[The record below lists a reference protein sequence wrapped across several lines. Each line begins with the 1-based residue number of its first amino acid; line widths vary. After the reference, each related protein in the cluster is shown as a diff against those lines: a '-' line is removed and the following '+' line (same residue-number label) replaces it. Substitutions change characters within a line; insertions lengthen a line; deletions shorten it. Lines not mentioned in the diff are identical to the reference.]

1 MTALDVEQG
10 DPTAGADGITYVHGN
25 ACKHWG
31 DAPAIIAHVCN
42 DQGGWGR
49 GFVLAISGRWPE
61 PKLQYRSWA
70 NEQWPENLPLG
81 EIQMVPV
88 QQAPQRPL
96 WVANM
101 IAQAG
106 YVGRG
111 RSIALRYD
119 ALEWALKRLAD
130 RALDLGAQVH
140 MPRIG
145 CGLAGGTWDQVQPL
159 IQRLLVQAG
168 VSCTVYDLST
178 TPS

>member
-1 MTALDVEQG
+1 MTAVEARQLDQPVT
-10 DPTAGADGITYVHGN
+10 DDRITYVRGD
-25 ACKHWG
+25 ACKPQG

-49 GFVLAISGRWPE
+49 GFVLAVSRHWSE
-61 PKLQYRSWA
+61 PKQQYRNWT
-70 NEQWPENLPLG
+70 NDRWPENLPLG
-81 EIQMVPV
+81 EIQLVAV
-88 QQAPQRPL
+88 QESPRRPL

-106 YVGRG
+106 YAGGSR
-111 RSIALRYD
+111 RLALRYD

-130 RALDLGAQVH
+130 RALELEAQIH

-145 CGLAGGTWDQVQPL
+145 CGLAGGDWTLVQPL

-168 VSCTVYDLST
+168 VSCTVYDL
-178 TPS
+178 